1 MPTFPLQ
8 GLQFQNYPEISRQI
22 VFLTLNVPRYYLREL
37 ANIWSFIG
45 TFYL

>member
-8 GLQFQNYPEISRQI
+8 GLQYQNYPKISRQT
-22 VFLTLNVPRYYLREL
+22 VFLTHNVPRRYLREL

-45 TFYL
+45 TCYL